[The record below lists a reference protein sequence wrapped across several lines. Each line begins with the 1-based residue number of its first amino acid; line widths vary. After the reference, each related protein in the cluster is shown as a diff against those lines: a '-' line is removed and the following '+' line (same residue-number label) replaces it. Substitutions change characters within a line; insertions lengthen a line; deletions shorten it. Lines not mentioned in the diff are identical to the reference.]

1 MRRLLFLL
9 VLACASC
16 ATPDSSSDAP
26 SDHLIVHVANA
37 VPFDRL
43 DYHFAAPELTPL
55 DITDFHI
62 APLRSTAQWD
72 EWATAGQGWT
82 DVSVDAFASGTI
94 IASGALHI
102 TDYIDEGNG
111 LFLADVTL
119 QLAPVP

>member
-1 MRRLLFLL
+1 MRRLHLLF
-9 VLACASC
+9 VLAFASC

-43 DYHFAAPELTPL
+43 DYHFAAPQVTAL
-55 DITDFHI
+55 DITDFHV

-72 EWATAGQGWT
+72 EWAIAGHGWT
-82 DVSVDAFASGTI
+82 DVSVDAFAGGAI

-102 TDYIDEGNG
+102 TDYIDKGNG